1 MELDLF
7 VGGSAGPGCRL
18 MHFHWKE
25 KYFNSLKQP
34 IFHLV

>member
-18 MHFHWKE
+18 MQFHWKE